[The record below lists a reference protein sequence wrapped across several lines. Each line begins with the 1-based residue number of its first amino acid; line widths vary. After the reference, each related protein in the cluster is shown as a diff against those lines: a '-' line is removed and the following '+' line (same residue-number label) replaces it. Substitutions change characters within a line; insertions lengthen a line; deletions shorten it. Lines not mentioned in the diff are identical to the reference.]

1 MLKTAPVAVT
11 GPEVLD
17 QDITARDICDTL
29 KRLRFRNGPQVI
41 TLGDKEASIS
51 PSRDPTA
58 AMNGRR
64 FPPPV
69 VCRGCLMQTSGSVSV

>member
-64 FPPPV
+64 FPPPW
-69 VCRGCLMQTSGSVSV
+69 SVEDV